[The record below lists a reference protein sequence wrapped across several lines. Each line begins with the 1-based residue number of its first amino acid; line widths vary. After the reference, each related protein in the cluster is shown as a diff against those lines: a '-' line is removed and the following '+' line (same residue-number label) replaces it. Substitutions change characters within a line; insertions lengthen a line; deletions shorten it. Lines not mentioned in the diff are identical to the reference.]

1 MKRTQILLE
10 EQHHRFLRE
19 VAAEQDRSVSPVV
32 CEMLDEQIS
41 KQKQD
46 VLESAAEA
54 LAPVYSTD
62 SELTSFTALDGEEI
76 HE

>member
-1 MKRTQILLE
+1 MKRTQILID

-19 VAAEQDRSVSPVV
+19 VASEEDRSISSVV
-32 CEMLDEQIS
+32 REMLDEQIS
-41 KQKQD
+41 KRKQD
-46 VLESAAEA
+46 ALESAAEA

-62 SELTSFTALDGEEI
+62 SELTSFTALDGEDI